1 MRCGALLVAG
11 PAEEG
16 EAGDGAMRSS
26 NGRRRPHKTVKLKGC
41 PLGDKGY
48 AWHIDV
54 LLAPL
59 IRELWRL
66 GIATLQCCHEEWPGL
81 ASIEFPGTAEAAEF
95 LWVAQ
100 ENYKAELETWD
111 EGPEGGKVHSIQISL
126 RVNFPTADITRLVE
140 AFSKVERDPDGEI
153 VPRRKKRATP
163 P

>member
-16 EAGDGAMRSS
+16 QAGERAMRSS

-111 EGPEGGKVHSIQISL
+111 EGPECGKVHSIQISL
-126 RVNFPTADITRLVE
+126 RVYFPTADIARLVE
-140 AFSKVERDPDGEI
+140 AFSKLERDPDGEI
-153 VPRRKKRATP
+153 VPRRKKRINS
-163 P
+163 